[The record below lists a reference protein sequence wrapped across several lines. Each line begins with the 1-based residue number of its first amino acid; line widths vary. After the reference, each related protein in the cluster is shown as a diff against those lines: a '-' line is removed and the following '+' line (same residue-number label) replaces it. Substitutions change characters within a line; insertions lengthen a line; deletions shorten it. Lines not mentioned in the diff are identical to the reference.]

1 MKKTIQPRKQRKRR
15 YEAPLHRRQKMVA
28 APLSKELR
36 KKFNRRSLPLRK
48 GDKVEVMR
56 GEFKG
61 IKSTVREVDLKKLK
75 VILEDVKRKKTD
87 GTEVRVPLDPSN
99 LMIIEPDMSD
109 KKRQKLVKRVEG
121 KVEVKPK
128 KLEKKEE
135 KKKEEVGFKC
145 PVCGERF
152 ENKRDLNVHLETQ
165 KEFKTVG

>member
-61 IKSTVREVDLKKLK
+61 VKTTVREVDLKKLK

-109 KKRQKLVKRVEG
+109 RKRQKLVKRVEG
-121 KVEVKPK
+121 KVEVKTK

-135 KKKEEVGFKC
+135 KKKEEIGFKC

-152 ENKRDLNVHLETQ
+152 ENKRDLNVHLETH
-165 KEFKTVG
+165 KEFKQ